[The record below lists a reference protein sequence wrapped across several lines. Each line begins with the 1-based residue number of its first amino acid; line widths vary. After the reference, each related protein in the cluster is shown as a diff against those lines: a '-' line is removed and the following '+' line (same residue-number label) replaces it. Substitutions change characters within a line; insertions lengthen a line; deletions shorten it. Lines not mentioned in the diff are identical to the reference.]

1 MNRNIEL
8 LEQFNH
14 ISNKLSQAINQKN
27 YSKAK
32 NLALKQHRLVLSFN
46 DSDHVPD
53 TQDVIQDWEL
63 SINRYRKLR
72 TLLEADLKK
81 LNTNTGD
88 NLKRL
93 KGYAK

>member
-1 MNRNIEL
+1 M
-8 LEQFNH
+8 
-14 ISNKLSQAINQKN
+14 
-27 YSKAK
+27 
-32 NLALKQHRLVLSFN
+32 
-46 DSDHVPD
+46 PD
-53 TQDVIQDWEL
+53 AQDAIQDWGL
-63 SINRYRKLR
+63 ALTRYRKLR

>member
-1 MNRNIEL
+1 MNRNIGL

-14 ISNKLSQAINQKN
+14 ISNKLSQAIDQEN
-27 YSKAK
+27 YAKAK
-32 NLALKQHRLVLSFN
+32 FLVLKQHRLILSF
-46 DSDHVPD
+46 DSSHYEPD
-53 TQDVIQDWEL
+53 TQDAIQNWEL
-63 SINRYRKLR
+63 ALNRYCKLR
-72 TLLEADLKK
+72 ALLETHLKI

>member
-14 ISNKLSQAINQKN
+14 ISNKLSHAINQKN
-27 YSKAK
+27 YAKALK
-32 NLALKQHRLVLSFN
+32 LALKQHRLVLSF
-46 DSDHVPD
+46 DISDHVPD
-53 TQDVIQDWEL
+53 TQDAIQDWGL
-63 SINRYRKLR
+63 ALNRYRRLR

>member
-27 YSKAK
+27 YAKAK
-32 NLALKQHRLVLSFN
+32 NLALKQHRLVLSF
-46 DSDHVPD
+46 DSSHYVPD

>member
-27 YSKAK
+27 YAKAK
-32 NLALKQHRLVLSFN
+32 NLALKQHRLVLSF
-46 DSDHVPD
+46 DSSEHMPD
-53 TQDVIQDWEL
+53 AQDAIQDWGL
-63 SINRYRKLR
+63 ALNRYHRLR
-72 TLLEADLKK
+72 TLLETDLKK

>member
-14 ISNKLSQAINQKN
+14 ISSRLSQEINQKN
-27 YSKAK
+27 YVKAK
-32 NLALKQHRLVLSFN
+32 NLALKQHRLVLSF
-46 DSDHVPD
+46 DISHYVPD
-53 TQDVIQDWEL
+53 TQDVIQDWGL
-63 SINRYRKLR
+63 ALNRYRRLR
-72 TLLEADLKK
+72 TLLEAELKK
-81 LNTNTGD
+81 LETDTVD